1 MDLIYTEPYDAER
14 GIVELGTLSNCKID
28 VEIGTLL
35 SNAKNDF
42 EIILYN
48 KNQKL
53 QKGSLIYANDD
64 SEIGGIVY
72 GIKVNTSNNEITL
85 KCKLWRGLLSD
96 HAVSPPKNQDYFVF
110 NGDANDLLKQL
121 ITDQYDG
128 LIVAADRKANIS
140 LSVKVRYA
148 TVLQVIE
155 DALTKVNARL
165 HISFNG
171 SQAVCKVVE
180 IHDLSE
186 SICLDNDYGIPMI
199 AEDSDNGY
207 NHIIAL
213 GKGELANRQVIE
225 MWRLP
230 DGSIIEE
237 SSQAMPT
244 GIHLRTYIY
253 DYPSVESLEELRK
266 ETMRKMDE
274 FVPKQSLEID
284 PGTLDVE
291 IGDIVSAS
299 ERMTGI
305 SMEKQ
310 ITRKIIKG
318 NIING
323 ISYLTTEYKVGD

>member
-140 LSVKVRYA
+140 LCR
-148 TVLQVIE
+148 
-155 DALTKVNARL
+155 
-165 HISFNG
+165 
-171 SQAVCKVVE
+171 
-180 IHDLSE
+180 
-186 SICLDNDYGIPMI
+186 
-199 AEDSDNGY
+199 
-207 NHIIAL
+207 
-213 GKGELANRQVIE
+213 
-225 MWRLP
+225 
-230 DGSIIEE
+230 
-237 SSQAMPT
+237 
-244 GIHLRTYIY
+244 
-253 DYPSVESLEELRK
+253 
-266 ETMRKMDE
+266 
-274 FVPKQSLEID
+274 
-284 PGTLDVE
+284 
-291 IGDIVSAS
+291 
-299 ERMTGI
+299 
-305 SMEKQ
+305 
-310 ITRKIIKG
+310 
-318 NIING
+318 
-323 ISYLTTEYKVGD
+323 